1 MWSKIVAQQNV
12 PLEICRAYTF
22 TLCNSRAT
30 KLCLKSLEPDDRGR
44 FRGSPARHQS
54 GRCRAARPATC
65 RRGTRAAKQRR
76 LSLRRLLGGCTPVP
90 ENFAV
95 VVCANHVGSHDARP
109 GGGRRSRVGRSRDGC
124 AQQHATR
131 PAAKGSSHR
140 SVSPCVRRLVHDV
153 EARPQQDPADPRDG
167 CSTRAAQGAAIASF
181 SGEALLI
188 PSKHRRR
195 RQEGRPRTAGE
206 DRFVTRAMRRPRRH

>member
-95 VVCANHVGSHDARP
+95 VRANHVGSHDARP